1 MKPLVFKRDNN
12 NSKVIQIIDS
22 HLEHGQIFKC

>member
-12 NSKVIQIIDS
+12 NSKVILIIDS
-22 HLEHGQIFKC
+22 HLEHGPIFKC